1 MKEVLEVSGAVFTLL
16 GGLIGAYGTYF
27 VTKWYHPFQG
37 LDFMGSL
44 IAIAARLFLGRKRAA
59 IAEIQAEATFG
70 ELNKEQKAE
79 SLFGAY
85 LVLIGFAVQSA
96 GALLLVAVAV
106 WSAVEKAHAAS

>member
-1 MKEVLEVSGAVFTLL
+1 
-16 GGLIGAYGTYF
+16 
-27 VTKWYHPFQG
+27 
-37 LDFMGSL
+37 MGSL
-44 IAIAARLFLGRKRAA
+44 IAIAARRFLGRKRAA

-96 GALLLVAVAV
+96 GASLLVSTAV
-106 WSAVEKAHAAS
+106 WSAVGKVPAA